1 MDLKVYQQTKAQA
14 RIQTK
19 IYPSAEKQQQKVG
32 SHVNKMFLRF
42 LVGDESIDKKSIS
55 IITIY
60 YKM

>member
-1 MDLKVYQQTKAQA
+1 MMDLKVYQQTKAQA

-42 LVGDESIDKKSIS
+42 LVGDESND
-55 IITIY
+55 
-60 YKM
+60 

>member
-1 MDLKVYQQTKAQA
+1 MMDLKVYQQTKAQA

-42 LVGDESIDKKSIS
+42 LVGDESNDWSI
-55 IITIY
+55 
-60 YKM
+60 KEVLV